1 MQKTKIIATLGP
13 SCNSLNVIKSMLKSG
28 LSVFRINTSH
38 IQSEKEVSSIVKI
51 IRNQSKKLGKSTS
64 IMMDLGGPKT
74 RVVLK
79 RGQKKIDIIKGK
91 CYTIG
96 PKNCSITI
104 NTNIQITKFKKDAK
118 VKIDDGRI
126 EFKYVKTINKKI
138 KIVATNSGQIT
149 ANKGV
154 NFPGLKLKLPAVTK
168 EDRKN
173 IVMGINLNV
182 DWFAQS
188 FVRSPSNILP
198 IKRILDQHNKTI
210 PIIAK
215 IETTE
220 SIENLDQI
228 LKKYDGVLIARGDL
242 GVEMELSNLPKLQK
256 QIINKCL
263 FYKKPSIVA
272 TQMLESMINHISPTR
287 AEVNDVA
294 NAIYDGV
301 DAIMLSAE
309 TAVGRHPVESVEMMS
324 RISENIESDIDASNF
339 NRNMID
345 PLSAEITN
353 NYLAV
358 CHAACSIS
366 KNLDIKIIVVLTE
379 TGKTAI
385 QMAQFRPNAIIV
397 AITPHQNTCN
407 LLSIIWGVV
416 PIFKKQPQNI
426 NSIYNIVNRTL
437 LKNKLIKSG
446 ENFLITS
453 GILKL
458 KNSTNMLQ
466 IYQSKWT
473 K

>member
-13 SCNSLNVIKSMLKSG
+13 SCNSLEAIKGMLKSG

-38 IQSEKEVSSIVKI
+38 IQNEKEVASIVKM
-51 IRNQSKKLGKSTS
+51 IRAQSKKIGKSTS
-64 IMMDLGGPKT
+64 IMMDLGGPKV
-74 RVVLK
+74 RVTLEE
-79 RGQKKIDIIKGK
+79 GQKKIDIKKGES
-91 CYTIG
+91 YTMG
-96 PKNCSITI
+96 LNNCDILI
-104 NTNIQITKFKKDAK
+104 NTNIKITNFKKDAK
-118 VKIDDGRI
+118 VKIDDGKL
-126 EFKYVKTINKKI
+126 EFKYINSVNKKI
-138 KIVATNSGQIT
+138 KIIATNSGKIT

-154 NFPGLKLKLPAVTK
+154 NFPGLKLNLPAVTK

-198 IKRILDQHNKTI
+198 IKRILDQNNKTI

-215 IETTE
+215 IET
-220 SIENLDQI
+220 SDAIENLDKI
-228 LKKYDGVLIARGDL
+228 LNKYDGILIARGDL
-242 GVEMELSNLPKLQK
+242 GVEMDLSNLPKLQK

-272 TQMLESMINHISPTR
+272 TQMLESMITEISPTR

-309 TAVGRHPVESVEMMS
+309 TAVGKHPVDSVEMMS

-339 NRNMID
+339 NRNIIGS
-345 PLSAEITN
+345 LSAKITN

-397 AITPHQNTCN
+397 AITPHENTCN

-426 NSIYNIVNRTL
+426 NSIYNIVNKTL
-437 LKNKLIKSG
+437 IKNKLIKSG

-466 IYQSKWT
+466 IYQSK
-473 K
+473 